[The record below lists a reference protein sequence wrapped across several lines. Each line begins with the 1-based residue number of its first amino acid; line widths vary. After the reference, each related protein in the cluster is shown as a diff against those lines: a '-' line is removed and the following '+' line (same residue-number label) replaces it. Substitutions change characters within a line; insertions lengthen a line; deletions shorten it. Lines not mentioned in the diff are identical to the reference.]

1 MSQIDESGGMSYT
14 STKPLILA
22 GKLPGSRG
30 GASVVYADSKL
41 VAFGGH
47 WLASE
52 NKFAYSD
59 ETWLLNVDQ
68 LQWHPMK
75 CSGLIPSPRYGHTA
89 HILGSR
95 MFIIGGKGPHGAI
108 YNDINFLDLIEWI
121 WVPVN
126 TVSPGPSP
134 RFFHASDVVG
144 RKIVVHGGWNETDTF
159 GDIWIFNTDSFTWM
173 QPRTSGKLN
182 FISYACSKMLFIV
195 SKFFCVF

>member
-68 LQWHPMK
+68 LQWHSMK
-75 CSGLIPSPRYGHTA
+75 CSGQIPSPRYGHTA

-95 MFIIGGKGPHGAI
+95 MFVIGGKGPHGVI
-108 YNDINFLDLIEWI
+108 YNDIHFLDLIEWI
-121 WVPVN
+121 WVPVK
-126 TVSPGPSP
+126 TVSAGPSP
-134 RFFHASDVVG
+134 R
-144 RKIVVHGGWNETDTF
+144 
-159 GDIWIFNTDSFTWM
+159 
-173 QPRTSGKLN
+173 
-182 FISYACSKMLFIV
+182 
-195 SKFFCVF
+195 